1 VVVSQDDEGATKP
14 VHGGPVARAIVDAG
28 HDPAPT
34 PHLDGPLRWRANATP
49 RLLLL
54 PFRLLLALRPTF
66 IVIVIV
72 IGIIELR
79 HFIAPSIIFR
89 RARLALPPFHAPG
102 RTHHHRTPLV
112 NTRPIRR
119 LTQSWFVYNNKDVG
133 MQRT

>member
-1 VVVSQDDEGATKP
+1 MVSQDDEGATKP

-54 PFRLLLALRPTF
+54 PLRLLLALRPTF
-66 IVIVIV
+66 IVIG

-102 RTHHHRTPLV
+102 HTHHRTRLA

-119 LTQSWFVYNNKDVG
+119 LTQSWFVYNNKHVG